1 MAEVTFWKLFL
12 FIRSRIIILIAALN
26 VLGNLREQNVGDHKV
41 GNHWGLFPVEM
52 SRLRR
57 AVHIKTAI
65 YKLDTEQDKCRKL
78 QTEILSGPDLNS
90 ESRKKTG
97 QKKHSMDLWSNTI
110 SQLFDISVD
119 DSEARCF
126 TQRGLSSRIPTHR
139 NAALQDACFW
149 STYSILC
156 VRQGPKNTAL
166 ESVATR
172 F

>member
-57 AVHIKTAI
+57 AVHIKTTI

-78 QTEILSGPDLNS
+78 QTEILPGP
-90 ESRKKTG
+90 ESRNKNGPEKALNG
-97 QKKHSMDLWSNTI
+97 LVEQHYFATI
-110 SQLFDISVD
+110 SRRL
-119 DSEARCF
+119 
-126 TQRGLSSRIPTHR
+126 
-139 NAALQDACFW
+139 
-149 STYSILC
+149 
-156 VRQGPKNTAL
+156 
-166 ESVATR
+166 
-172 F
+172 